1 MSNPGNPIIFPIQMR
16 MVQVAPNVNAIGN
29 RLSQVFPEFE
39 AKIRSL
45 RDFVDSLEAGL
56 ALNVINYKIR
66 SSISKKDR
74 DFQKTVNRFQ
84 KCPRFLEKV
93 YHILKRFTIF
103 KTISAIFYIYQSAVF
118 FQKVQNFKNV
128 IF

>member
-45 RDFVDSLEAGL
+45 RDFGDSLEAGL

-66 SSISKKDR
+66 SSISKKALC
-74 DFQKTVNRFQ
+74 DFLMIV
-84 KCPRFLEKV
+84 L
-93 YHILKRFTIF
+93 Y
-103 KTISAIFYIYQSAVF
+103 
-118 FQKVQNFKNV
+118 
-128 IF
+128 